1 MEVGAL
7 IHDPVAESDVWTGL
21 PLRTHRRCQ
30 SPMFEIAN
38 TLSYGGQMVQM
49 TPRSDDGT
57 LVTSCWI
64 DILGHSYEPP
74 ARRNARGRA
83 VTSVRGDPKVIR
95 EEMAWLRHC
104 ILRLKDNAKFFGRRV
119 YILSPFRSVADAAAR
134 ILREIGVTGANGLTA
149 VGQKVEIRAGTVHAF
164 QGQEADIV
172 FLVLGSVPGIR
183 GHAQRRWAA
192 LPANLINV
200 AVTRAKSGL
209 VVVGDWGEWTL
220 ERTFAIMAESLERR
234 PVTVAPNAIVFRADQ
249 NAAQSAA
256 QKSLFDSE
264 KSAET
269 QKQEE

>member
-1 MEVGAL
+1 MQ
-7 IHDPVAESDVWTGL
+7 
-21 PLRTHRRCQ
+21 R
-30 SPMFEIAN
+30 
-38 TLSYGGQMVQM
+38 
-49 TPRSDDGT
+49 
-57 LVTSCWI
+57 
-64 DILGHSYEPP
+64 P
-74 ARRNARGRA
+74 AF
-83 VTSVRGDPKVIR
+83 
-95 EEMAWLRHC
+95 C
-104 ILRLKDNAKFFGRRV
+104 AK
-119 YILSPFRSVADAAAR
+119 S
-134 ILREIGVTGANGLTA
+134 GANGLTA

-249 NAAQSAA
+249 NATQSAA

-264 KSAET
+264 KSAEP
-269 QKQEE
+269 QKREE